1 MKKYEN
7 FCRAYTNLKNEIVKE
22 PPYDVLSLTGLVA
35 LYQIAFEQSWK
46 MMKEILE
53 NHGYNE
59 AVTGSPR
66 GVIKTAYAAHM
77 INDEGAWLKAMVA
90 RNNVA
95 HSYNE
100 DIALGIIK
108 EAKEIYVEML
118 GDLKTEIEKNW
129 LN

>member
-7 FCRAYTNLKNEIVKE
+7 FCKAYENLKNEIVKE

-53 NHGYNE
+53 NYGYNE

-66 GVIKTAYAAHM
+66 GVIKTAYAARM
-77 INDEGAWLKAMVA
+77 INDEEAWLKAMVA

-100 DIALGIIK
+100 DIALGIIR
-108 EAKEIYVEML
+108 ETKEIYVDMFKA
-118 GDLKTEIEKNW
+118 LKEEVEKNW
-129 LN
+129 LD

>member
-1 MKKYEN
+1 MEIYEY
-7 FCRAYTNLKNEIVKE
+7 FCKAYDNLRREIKLE
-22 PPYDVLSLTGLVA
+22 PPYKLIEYMGLVG

-66 GVIKTAYAAHM
+66 GVIKTAYAARM
-77 INDEGAWLKAMVA
+77 INDEEAWLKAMVA

-100 DIALGIIK
+100 DIALNIVK
-108 EAKEIYVEML
+108 ETKEIYVDMFSN
-118 GDLKTEIEKNW
+118 LKEAVEKNW
-129 LN
+129 LD

>member
-7 FCRAYTNLKNEIVKE
+7 FCKAYENLKNEIVKE

-66 GVIKTAYAAHM
+66 GVIKTAYAARM
-77 INDEGAWLKAMVA
+77 INDEEAWLKAMVA

-100 DIALGIIK
+100 DIALGIIR
-108 EAKEIYVEML
+108 ETKEIYVDMFKA
-118 GDLKTEIEKNW
+118 LKEEVEKNW
-129 LN
+129 LD